1 MKDAIV
7 TIRFTP
13 EQKDAL
19 KKAANESGM
28 DVSNYVRIMVLRA
41 LKLIK

>member
-19 KKAANESGM
+19 KKAAHASGM
-28 DVSNYVRIMVLRA
+28 DVSKFVRIMVLRA